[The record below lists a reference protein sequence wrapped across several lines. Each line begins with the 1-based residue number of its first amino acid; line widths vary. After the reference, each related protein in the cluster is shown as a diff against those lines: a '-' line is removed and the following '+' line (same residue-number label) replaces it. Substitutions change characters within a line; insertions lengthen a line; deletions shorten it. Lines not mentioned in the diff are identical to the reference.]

1 MSVSTESRFKDS
13 FSVRSLTLLKTK
25 FVCSSPQSGSLKV
38 QAALGYMFKLQGAV
52 RQEERKGEGRGSE
65 GPLRLAMRAI
75 LGGSMRKSQSRV
87 LSEACREHRKYDN
100 IVNTMPS
107 FGQPGCPLTRQFLL
121 YPTR

>member
-13 FSVRSLTLLKTK
+13 FPVRSLTLLKTK

-38 QAALGYMFKLQGAV
+38 QAASGYMFKLQGAV
-52 RQEERKGEGRGSE
+52 RQEEGGGERDSE

-100 IVNTMPS
+100 IVNMPS